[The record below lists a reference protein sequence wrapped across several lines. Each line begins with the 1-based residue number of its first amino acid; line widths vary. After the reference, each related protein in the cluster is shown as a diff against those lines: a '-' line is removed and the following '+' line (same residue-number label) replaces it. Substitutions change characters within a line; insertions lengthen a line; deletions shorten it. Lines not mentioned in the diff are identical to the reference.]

1 MTEWALAVSRPGD
14 LDPDTLDAWL
24 ALAPAA
30 RDGLGERE
38 AATRDSIAR
47 TFGPV
52 RFSRLY
58 FGNEFCERLIPGAAD
73 LRRATE
79 AAAARGLGL
88 TLLAPY
94 VTDGGLARLR
104 PALDLLAARPAAGG
118 AGGAEVVA
126 NDWGLV
132 HLLRRDYPGLRLVLG
147 RLMNRMLRDPRVTH
161 YLASAPAPEDAHR
174 ALRQSGVTAPVFRRF
189 LARLGVE
196 RVEFD
201 HLPQGLDMDFR
212 QLGLAASLYLP
223 YGYVAS
229 GRVCMIGSLRL
240 PAAAKFDVESICR
253 KECRLY
259 TFAFECSDSPYDS
272 RGQEFLAKGNT
283 YFYHQDA
290 GMIASA
296 AELVERLGIGRI
308 VYEPGLPM

>member
-14 LDPDTLDAWL
+14 LEPDALDARL

-30 RDGLGERE
+30 RGHLGDLQAE
-38 AATRDSIAR
+38 TRDAIAR
-47 TFGPV
+47 AFGPV

-73 LRRATE
+73 LHRAAA

-88 TLLAPY
+88 TLLTPY
-94 VTDGGLARLR
+94 VTDAGIERLR
-104 PALDLLAARPAAGG
+104 PALDLLAAQPAGG
-118 AGGAEVVA
+118 GVEVVA

-161 YLASAPAPEDAHR
+161 YLASAPAPAEAHR
-174 ALRQSGVTAPVFRRF
+174 ALRQSGVAAPAFRRF
-189 LARLGVE
+189 LARLGIE

-201 HLPQGLDMDFR
+201 HPPQGLDMDFR

-223 YGYVAS
+223 YGYIAT
-229 GRVCMIGSLRL
+229 GRVCMIGSLHL
-240 PAAAKFDVESICR
+240 PAAEKFDVESICR
-253 KECRLY
+253 RECHHY
-259 TFAFECSDSPYDS
+259 TFSFEYSNSPYDN
-272 RGQEFLAKGNT
+272 RDQEFIEKGT
-283 YFYHQDA
+283 PIF
-290 GMIASA
+290 ST
-296 AELVERLGIGRI
+296 RT
-308 VYEPGLPM
+308 PG

>member
-14 LDPDTLDAWL
+14 LEPDALDARL
-24 ALAPAA
+24 ALAPTARGHLGDLQAETRAA
-30 RDGLGERE
+30 M
-38 AATRDSIAR
+38 AR
-47 TFGPV
+47 AFGPI

-73 LRRATE
+73 LRRAAG

-88 TLLAPY
+88 TFLTPY
-94 VTDGGLARLR
+94 VTDAGLERLR
-104 PALDLLAARPAAGG
+104 PALDLLAARPADGV
-118 AGGAEVVA
+118 EVVA

-132 HLLRRDYPGLRLVLG
+132 HLLRRDYPSLRLVLG

-161 YLASAPAPEDAHR
+161 YLASAPAPEEAHR
-174 ALRQSGVTAPVFRRF
+174 ALRQSGVTAPIFRRF

-223 YGYVAS
+223 YGYIAT
-229 GRVCMIGSLRL
+229 GRVCMIGSLHL
-240 PAAAKFDVESICR
+240 PAAEKFDVESICR
-253 KECRLY
+253 KECHLY
-259 TFAFECSDSPYDS
+259 TFSFEYSNSPYDN
-272 RGQEFLAKGNT
+272 RDQEFLEKGNT
-283 YFYHQDA
+283 YFFHQDA

-308 VYEPGLPM
+308 VFESGLPM

>member
-1 MTEWALAVSRPGD
+1 MTEWALAVSRTGD
-14 LDPDTLDAWL
+14 LDLAALDARL

-30 RDGLGERE
+30 RGRLGDLQAE
-38 AATRDSIAR
+38 TRDAISR
-47 TFGPV
+47 VFGPV
-52 RFSRLY
+52 RVSRLY

-73 LRRATE
+73 LRRAAE
-79 AAAARGLGL
+79 AASARGLDL
-88 TLLAPY
+88 TFLTPY
-94 VTDGGLARLR
+94 VTDGGLERLR
-104 PALDLLAARPAAGG
+104 PALDLLAANPADGV
-118 AGGAEVVA
+118 EVVA

-161 YLASAPAPEDAHR
+161 YLASAPAPEEAHR

-212 QLGLAASLYLP
+212 ELGIAASLYLP
-223 YGYVAS
+223 YGAIAS
-229 GRVCMIGSLRL
+229 GRVCMIGSLHL
-240 PAAAKFDVESICR
+240 PAPGKFDVESICR

-259 TFAFECSDSPYDS
+259 TFAFECSSSPYAD
-272 RGQEFLAKGNT
+272 RDQEFLEKGNT
-283 YFYHQDA
+283 YFYYQDA
-290 GMIASA
+290 GMMAAA